1 MKITVTETTM
11 RATSTGHTTRRD
23 NGGWTVTWLPGQVLT
38 RKHAVTAMKI
48 AAAARLAR
56 AADSPARALL
66 REWAAELGMPGSRA
80 ARMAAAP
87 VSRARTNPGE
97 RGVGSTR
104 RQAAAA

>member
-1 MKITVTETTM
+1 VKITVTETTM
-11 RATSTGHTTRRD
+11 RATSTGHTASRD

-38 RKHAVTAMKI
+38 REHAVTAMKI

-66 REWAAELGMPGSRA
+66 REWAAELGLPGPRA

-87 VSRARTNPGE
+87 VARAGTSPGE
-97 RGVGSTR
+97 RGTGSAR